1 MTTQQQQHPAPR
13 RPVIHSMTRR
23 NPRLDY
29 QAARRCY
36 MLTLH
41 VEEHAP
47 LFGSIALLPGD
58 ASPGTGALP
67 PGDASPGTVGVA
79 LTPLGMA
86 VRAAWLELATAFPQ
100 LITPEDDFVVMPEHF
115 HGLLWVNER
124 LDRHLSRIV
133 THFKATCNNA
143 YKHLLV
149 HGLSRPVGLARH
161 WDSTYK
167 ASSPSIQLAMRQWL
181 LSQLPPGILPCDTS
195 QGTVH
200 GDVSPCTVH
209 GDASPCT
216 ASPCTTAPFRITT
229 DGEHAKTGF
238 LFAKNFTDTIAIGP
252 EQIETKRQYIRN
264 NPFSR
269 WLRTNNRDWLQ
280 PRRAGID
287 SALTVNALSGYLRR
301 ECRPQE
307 ATAEALA
314 AIAARLLP
322 CDVSQG
328 TAMHRREEGT
338 LRCDSYG
345 NRSLLEHRLLPVVC
359 HRRDKSR
366 FAEQK
371 ARCLRAAAQ
380 GAVLVSARIAKG
392 EQDIMDTA
400 AAQGYPVVRIADNG
414 FPDIYHPSTSQLS
427 LCAQGKLLL
436 VTPWQYHYRRKDD
449 PITVLYCKT
458 MNCVAQAVCRMK
470 DSWWKEPLPSGDASP
485 ETATPSGDASPETK
499 KTTK

>member
-1 MTTQQQQHPAPR
+1 
-13 RPVIHSMTRR
+13 
-23 NPRLDY
+23 
-29 QAARRCY
+29 

-47 LFGSIALLPGD
+47 LFGSITPLPGD
-58 ASPGTGALP
+58 ASPGA
-67 PGDASPGTVGVA
+67 VGVA
-79 LTPLGMA
+79 LTPLGKA

-124 LDRHLSRIV
+124 LDRHLSRILA
-133 THFKATCNNA
+133 HFKATCNNA

-149 HGLSRPVGLARH
+149 HGLSRPVGLARL

-181 LSQLPPGILPCDTS
+181 LSQLPPGILPCDV
-195 QGTVH
+195 VH
-200 GDVSPCTVH
+200 GDT
-209 GDASPCT
+209 SPCT
-216 ASPCTTAPFRITT
+216 ASPCTAPFRITP

-269 WLRTNNRDWLQ
+269 WLRTNNRDWLLPQ
-280 PRRAGID
+280 RAGID
-287 SALTVNALSGYLRR
+287 SALTVNALLGYLRR

-307 ATAEALA
+307 ATEEALA

-322 CDVSQG
+322 CDASQG
-328 TAMHRREEGT
+328 TRAGGT

-345 NRSLLEHRLLPVVC
+345 NRSLLERRLLPVVC
-359 HRRDKSR
+359 HRRDKNR

-371 ARCLRAAAQ
+371 ARCLQAAAQ

-414 FPDIYHPSTSQLS
+414 FPDIYHPSTVQLS

-436 VTPWQYHYRRKDD
+436 VSPWQYHYRRKDD

-458 MNCVAQAVCRMK
+458 MNCVAQAVCRLK
-470 DSWWKEPLPSGDASP
+470 DSWWKEPLPSGDTSP
-485 ETATPSGDASPETK
+485 ETAAPSGDASPETNIQK
-499 KTTK
+499 

>member
-1 MTTQQQQHPAPR
+1 MKPMTTQQQQHNAPR
-13 RPVIHSMTRR
+13 RPVVHSMTRR

-29 QAARRCY
+29 KAARRCY
-36 MLTLH
+36 MITLH

-47 LFGSIALLPGD
+47 LFGSITILPGD
-58 ASPGTGALP
+58 ASPGA
-67 PGDASPGTVGVA
+67 VGVA
-79 LTPLGMA
+79 LTPLGKA
-86 VRAAWLELATAFPQ
+86 VRAAWLELTMAFPQ

-124 LDRHLSRIV
+124 LDRHLSRILA
-133 THFKATCNNA
+133 HFKATCNNA

-149 HGLSRPVGLARH
+149 QGLSRPVGLARL

-181 LSQLPPGILPCDTS
+181 LSQLPPGILPCDA
-195 QGTVH
+195 VH
-200 GDVSPCTVH
+200 GDASPCTASPCT
-209 GDASPCT
+209 ASPCT

-238 LFAKNFTDTIAIGP
+238 LFAKNYTDTIAISP

-264 NPFSR
+264 NPLSR

-280 PRRAGID
+280 PKRAGID
-287 SALTVNALSGYLRR
+287 SALTVNALFGYLRR

-314 AIAARLLP
+314 AIAACLLP
-322 CDVSQG
+322 CDASLFP
-328 TAMHRREEGT
+328 AMHRREGGT

-359 HRRDKSR
+359 HRRDKNR

-371 ARCLRAAAQ
+371 TRCLQAAAE
-380 GAVLVSARIAKG
+380 GAVLVSARIAQG

-400 AAQGYPVVRIADNG
+400 IAQGYPIVRIADNG
-414 FPDIYHPSTSQLS
+414 FPDIYHPSTAQLA
-427 LCAQGKLLL
+427 LCVQGKLLL
-436 VTPWQYHYRRKDD
+436 VSPWQYHYRRKDD
-449 PITVLYCKT
+449 PITVLYCKA

-485 ETATPSGDASPETK
+485 ETAAPSGDASPETNIQK